1 MSHPAIDL
9 TLRDKSGYTPFAAA
23 MTTRNNKAASAI
35 LDRKPDAAEQLD
47 KKGRNFLHVA
57 VQKSDIESV
66 LFLISVQVNVNSAI
80 QDGSRITPLHIA
92 TTTGSEIIV
101 RNMLLAGA
109 DINAANSEKQNALH
123 MAAVGDHSS
132 IASVLIHEGIDVN
145 AVDENLNNALHL
157 AVKEGN
163 IGVVKVLLT
172 ESDIDAEAANERGQ
186 TPMHCLGQYGKDN
199 AAAIFDLFLE
209 CMPKY
214 PLDTPDME
222 SNSVLLLAYQKGNTN
237 LCKSIVRAGACMGK
251 TNAAGL
257 SIFNY
262 PVATKQ
268 LLFKLL
274 DMLPVEPPWVTEGD
288 NCLECGGRFS
298 ITTRKHHC
306 RHCGRLLCA
315 KCSEK
320 DIPIVKYNLAKPVR
334 VCDTCFDVLTL
345 GSTM

>member
-1 MSHPAIDL
+1 
-9 TLRDKSGYTPFAAA
+9 
-23 MTTRNNKAASAI
+23 
-35 LDRKPDAAEQLD
+35 
-47 KKGRNFLHVA
+47 
-57 VQKSDIESV
+57 
-66 LFLISVQVNVNSAI
+66 
-80 QDGSRITPLHIA
+80 
-92 TTTGSEIIV
+92 
-101 RNMLLAGA
+101 MLLWIMPVILNRAPFPFLLP
-109 DINAANSEKQNALH
+109 NSLPIDTFLAFLFRCLPLPRPP
-123 MAAVGDHSS
+123 D
-132 IASVLIHEGIDVN
+132 LEG
-145 AVDENLNNALHL
+145 
-157 AVKEGN
+157 
-163 IGVVKVLLT
+163 
-172 ESDIDAEAANERGQ
+172 
-186 TPMHCLGQYGKDN
+186 
-199 AAAIFDLFLE
+199 
-209 CMPKY
+209 
-214 PLDTPDME
+214 
-222 SNSVLLLAYQKGNTN
+222 NSVLLLAYQKGNTN

-274 DMLPVEPPWVTEGD
+274 DMLPVEPPWVTGRWNCLISCGSGFVIKRCRLCTRFQHNVFPPSPLSYPFPLRPNEEGD

-306 RHCGRLLCA
+306 RHCGRLLCS